1 MTSVQDYLRELRA
14 ARKEFAAGSKP
25 GTAATTT
32 EQHIGGSPAI
42 SRSAASPWLKS
53 PAVSK
58 PLPSAPVRDGGG
70 GEPALVRQ
78 GAGRGRPSVAPAN
91 SPAVRG
97 TGRAAVAPAPGRPS
111 PGAAGARGGEGRSPA
126 RPVKPSAAAG
136 GRTPPED
143 ADSDTDI
150 SHLIDQLSLKSPAK
164 AAAPRRGSK
173 MEMLRRKFST
183 SSPTKS
189 WADLGSSGG
198 SLSRPRAR
206 SSVSIRDEKII
217 LSGISGDEAD
227 ATDSA
232 PEALSSGDSSSSSS
246 SSSSSVPTE
255 RAAARRASSSSSIL
269 TEPAA
274 AAAAD
279 ASGAAS
285 VSSSIRTES
294 ASVGRRRTLSSADV
308 PEELSRTIT
317 SVPTGPSAGTDD
329 SDSKSDSDSDSE
341 SASEPDLHSHPRPQ
355 AQPQRECERERGRE
369 REQGTGT
376 ESEDSTLQEEASDRS
391 ARRELSPLSRKPAG
405 ASGEKS
411 EPSVP
416 TTQSKHVR
424 SAKRASGRHGA
435 RAKRD
440 RPSSSDHRPA
450 SAGKQPHEEARAK
463 PASTKRQHA
472 ERTSRNRGD
481 PSAERGSHGGDRR
494 KPSREA
500 RVRPASDHER
510 RRRRRQSSWPDAQD
524 RTDASESLVVS
535 YQRRVAYST
544 SRDCLFVDDDGDD
557 EPVITAMLVQQIALT
572 RHFLA
577 TQQRLRD
584 AHSRLL
590 RQTQRQLCTG
600 RHDLKR

>member
-32 EQHIGGSPAI
+32 EQHVGGSPAI
-42 SRSAASPWLKS
+42 NRSAASPWLKS

-70 GEPALVRQ
+70 GEPASVRQ

-91 SPAVRG
+91 SLAVRG

-294 ASVGRRRTLSSADV
+294 AS
-308 PEELSRTIT
+308 ELSRTIT

-369 REQGTGT
+369 REQETGT

-405 ASGEKS
+405 AS
-411 EPSVP
+411 
-416 TTQSKHVR
+416 
-424 SAKRASGRHGA
+424 
-435 RAKRD
+435 
-440 RPSSSDHRPA
+440 
-450 SAGKQPHEEARAK
+450 
-463 PASTKRQHA
+463 
-472 ERTSRNRGD
+472 
-481 PSAERGSHGGDRR
+481 
-494 KPSREA
+494 
-500 RVRPASDHER
+500 
-510 RRRRRQSSWPDAQD
+510 
-524 RTDASESLVVS
+524 DAS
-535 YQRRVAYST
+535 RA
-544 SRDCLFVDDDGDD
+544 G
-557 EPVITAMLVQQIALT
+557 
-572 RHFLA
+572 
-577 TQQRLRD
+577 RLE
-584 AHSRLL
+584 
-590 RQTQRQLCTG
+590 
-600 RHDLKR
+600 